1 LKRIARGAL
10 ACALVIGAAGAHAEF
25 RAGLGTEYFSWV
37 EDTSP
42 EVRETGGLLAAALEF
57 NQPRADG
64 LLFGYRGRLYAGSVM
79 YEGSELF
86 PPRRPVTGTTE
97 YAGTSQEVQ
106 GRYRFLVGDL
116 RPLDLVAGAGVD
128 LWQRKLS
135 AIQKEDFVIG
145 YARLGLELEPDRR
158 GWIAGG
164 GLKFPFYTWEDA
176 HLDEI
181 GFGSNPV
188 LRPGKAVSPYAHLG
202 YRFDGP
208 FAILVYVDTFRFTR
222 SRAERVTHATQG
234 VVDVLQPAST
244 RVNVGFRV
252 VFHFD

>member
-1 LKRIARGAL
+1 MKRAVSAVLAAAL
-10 ACALVIGAAGAHAEF
+10 AMSAAGARAEF
-25 RAGLGTEYFSWV
+25 RGGIGTEYFSWV

-42 EVRETGGLLAAALEF
+42 EVRETGGLLALALEF
-57 NQPRADG
+57 NRPRDAG
-64 LLFGYRGRLYAGSVM
+64 LLCGYRGRLYAGAVT

-97 YAGTSQEVQ
+97 YVGTSQEAQ

-116 RPLDLVAGAGVD
+116 RPLDLVAGVGVD

-164 GLKFPFYTWEDA
+164 GLKFPFYTWENA

-188 LRPGKAVSPYAHLG
+188 LKPGKAISPYAHLG

-208 FAILVYVDTFRFTR
+208 FAVLLYVDTFRFTR
-222 SRAERVTHATQG
+222 SQAERVTHATQG

-252 VFHFD
+252 VFYFD

>member
-1 LKRIARGAL
+1 MKAIVRGTL
-10 ACALVIGAAGAHAEF
+10 AILCSVGVHPAQAEL
-25 RAGLGTEYFSWV
+25 RGGIGTEYFSWV

-42 EVRETGGLLAAALEF
+42 EVRETGGLLAFALEF
-57 NQPRADG
+57 NQPRDAG
-64 LLFGYRGRLYAGSVM
+64 LLFGYRGRLYAGAVT

-106 GRYRFLVGDL
+106 ARYRFLVGDL
-116 RPLDLVAGAGVD
+116 APLDVVAGAGVD

-135 AIQKEDFVIG
+135 SIQKEDFVIG
-145 YARLGLELEPDRR
+145 YARVGLELEPDRR

-164 GLKFPFYTWEDA
+164 GLKIPFYTWEDA
-176 HLDEI
+176 HLDDI
-181 GFGSNPV
+181 GFSSNPV
-188 LRPGKAVSPYAHLG
+188 LKPGKAVSPYAHLG

-208 FAILVYVDTFRFTR
+208 FAFLVYLDTFRFTR
-222 SRAERVTHATQG
+222 SPAERVTHATQG

>member
-1 LKRIARGAL
+1 MKHLVRATLAALLASGAP
-10 ACALVIGAAGAHAEF
+10 GAHAEF
-25 RAGLGTEYFSWV
+25 RGGIGTEYFSWV
-37 EDTSP
+37 EDTTP

-57 NQPRADG
+57 NQPQDEG
-64 LLFGYRGRLYAGSVM
+64 LLFGYRGRLYAGSVS

-86 PPRRPVTGTTE
+86 PPRRPVIGTTE
-97 YAGTSQEVQ
+97 YVGTSQEVQ

-145 YARLGLELEPDRR
+145 FARLGLELEPDRR

-164 GLKFPFYTWEDA
+164 GLKVPFYTWENA

-188 LRPGKAVSPYAHLG
+188 LKPGKAISPYAHLG

-208 FAILVYVDTFRFTR
+208 FAVLLYVDTFRFTR
-222 SRAERVTHATQG
+222 SQAERVTHATQG

-244 RVNVGFRV
+244 RVSVGFRV